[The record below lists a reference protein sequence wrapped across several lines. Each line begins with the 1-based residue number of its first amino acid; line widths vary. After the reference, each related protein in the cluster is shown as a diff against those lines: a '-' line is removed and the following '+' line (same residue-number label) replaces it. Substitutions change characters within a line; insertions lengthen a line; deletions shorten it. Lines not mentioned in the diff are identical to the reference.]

1 MSGGNLVVR
10 VTLTGRRGARY
21 EFDMHGNGVALE
33 RLLESAKREGAA
45 WMRDMGSDYDT
56 VSVRPL

>member
-1 MSGGNLVVR
+1 MNGGNLVVR

-21 EFDMHGNGVALE
+21 EFDLHGNGATLE
-33 RLLESAKREGAA
+33 QLLQSAKREGAA
-45 WMRDMGSDYDT
+45 WMRDMGPDYDT